1 MQQIIT
7 DNLINLLS
15 QQILNLFGISHP
27 SNLLYL
33 CVNTILLIIV
43 VTIIYRILDKYIAV
57 LITKVVKKTDNKVD
71 DYLCNPKILS
81 TLSLLVSVYLL
92 YRWSSASL
100 IYYPSATK
108 GVDMICQIAI
118 VSLVVRA
125 VILAIKAMYAM
136 LDNHEEASQT
146 ARSLKG
152 VVQLC
157 QTIVICIG
165 AIIIISII
173 IGRSPLFIL
182 SGLGAS
188 AAILLLVFKETILG
202 FMASI
207 RLNSNNMLQVGDWI
221 TMSSRNINGIVKEIC
236 LTTVKIENYDMTIV
250 TVPPYALVSES
261 FQNWR
266 GMQDKGARRIMR
278 SLNIDISSVRHC
290 TSEEIIR
297 FAKEPWGKNLKPNGK
312 YVNLSLYRQALKYR
326 VEHEPTFRENADEKM
341 YCMVRELQPTPYG
354 IPVQIYLF
362 TSETA
367 WPDYE
372 EVQAS
377 LMDNIIV
384 LTSDFG
390 LKVFQVERL

>member
-1 MQQIIT
+1 
-7 DNLINLLS
+7 
-15 QQILNLFGISHP
+15 
-27 SNLLYL
+27 
-33 CVNTILLIIV
+33 
-43 VTIIYRILDKYIAV
+43 
-57 LITKVVKKTDNKVD
+57 
-71 DYLCNPKILS
+71 
-81 TLSLLVSVYLL
+81 
-92 YRWSSASL
+92 
-100 IYYPSATK
+100 
-108 GVDMICQIAI
+108 MICQIAI
-118 VSLVVRA
+118 VSLVMRA
-125 VILAIKAMYAM
+125 IILAIKAMYAM

-297 FAKEPWGKNLKPNGK
+297 FAKEPWGKNLKPDGK

>member
-1 MQQIIT
+1 
-7 DNLINLLS
+7 
-15 QQILNLFGISHP
+15 
-27 SNLLYL
+27 
-33 CVNTILLIIV
+33 
-43 VTIIYRILDKYIAV
+43 
-57 LITKVVKKTDNKVD
+57 
-71 DYLCNPKILS
+71 
-81 TLSLLVSVYLL
+81 
-92 YRWSSASL
+92 
-100 IYYPSATK
+100 
-108 GVDMICQIAI
+108 
-118 VSLVVRA
+118 
-125 VILAIKAMYAM
+125 
-136 LDNHEEASQT
+136 
-146 ARSLKG
+146 
-152 VVQLC
+152 
-157 QTIVICIG
+157 
-165 AIIIISII
+165 
-173 IGRSPLFIL
+173 
-182 SGLGAS
+182 
-188 AAILLLVFKETILG
+188 
-202 FMASI
+202 
-207 RLNSNNMLQVGDWI
+207 
-221 TMSSRNINGIVKEIC
+221 
-236 LTTVKIENYDMTIV
+236 MTIV

-297 FAKEPWGKNLKPNGK
+297 FAKEPWGKNLKPDGK
-312 YVNLSLYRQALKYR
+312 YVNLSLYRQALKYC